1 MFFYLGDRFI
11 FIIQE
16 LGALFLFLLEGFW
29 KSFPPPLKKIIQQ
42 IYFIG
47 VKSLSIV
54 LLVGLFTG
62 MVLGLQLYY
71 TLVKFGSETILGGAV
86 ALSLFREM
94 GPVLTS
100 LMVVAR
106 AGSAMTAEIG
116 IMRVTEQ
123 IDALVTMNINPV
135 RFLFTPRLI
144 ASVISFPILTYFFN
158 VFGIVGGYLTGVV
171 LLGVNSHIFFSRMVD
186 LVNLDDVMCSFYKA
200 LVFGIFVV
208 TICCYNGFFVHK
220 RREGFGAKG
229 VSYATTT
236 AVVLSCVGV
245 LILDYVLTS
254 FLL

>member
-1 MFFYLGDRFI
+1 MFFYLGDKFI
-11 FIIQE
+11 FIIRE

-29 KSFPPPLKKIIQQ
+29 RLFPLQFKKIAQQ

-47 VKSLSIV
+47 VRSLSIV

-135 RFLFTPRLI
+135 KFLFTPRLI
-144 ASVISFPILTYFFN
+144 ASIVSFPILTSFFDI
-158 VFGIVGGYLTGVV
+158 FGIIGGYLTGVV
-171 LLGVNSHIFFSRMVD
+171 LLGVNSSIYFSRMLD
-186 LVNLDDVMCSFYKA
+186 LVNIDDVMCGFYKA
-200 LVFGIFVV
+200 LVFGVFVV
-208 TICCYNGFFVHK
+208 TMCCYNGFFVHK
-220 RREGFGAKG
+220 RKEGFGAKG

-245 LILDYVLTS
+245 LVLDYVLTS

>member
-1 MFFYLGDRFI
+1 MFYYLGDKFI
-11 FIIQE
+11 FIIRE
-16 LGALFLFLLEGFW
+16 LGGLFLFFLEGFW
-29 KSFPPPLKKIIQQ
+29 RFFPIQLRKISQQ

-47 VKSLSIV
+47 VRSLSIV

-71 TLVKFGSETILGGAV
+71 TLVKFGSETILGGAI

-94 GPVLTS
+94 GPVMTS

-123 IDALVTMNINPV
+123 IDALVTMDINPI
-135 RFLFTPRLI
+135 RFLFTPRLA
-144 ASVISFPILTYFFN
+144 ASIISFPVLTAFFN
-158 VFGIVGGYLTGVV
+158 IFGIIGGYLTGVV
-171 LLGVNSHIFFSRMVD
+171 LLGVNSSIFFSRMQD
-186 LVNLDDVMCSFYKA
+186 LVELSDVMCSFYKA
-200 LVFGIFVV
+200 LVFGLFVV
-208 TICCYNGFFVHK
+208 TMCCYNGFYVHK
-220 RREGFGAKG
+220 RKEGFGAKG
-229 VSYATTT
+229 VSFATTN